1 MSLWLWL
8 LFIASLV
15 GLLAV
20 DVGLTRHKNAK
31 VSASEGLLSTFIW
44 IAVAVGVGIAISI
57 AYQEKHLDLED
68 ALSHVG
74 SFKHPTSAAN
84 AALQFV
90 AAYVVE
96 IALSLDNVAV
106 LSLLFLHFGVREADR
121 QKVLFW
127 AILGCL
133 VARAILISV
142 FAQALHLA
150 WMNYLFGV
158 LIAIA
163 MLRTLFLPDEST
175 DFDRKY
181 LIRIIRHLP
190 WKSRPAADTSTPFIP
205 ATPANSK
212 APNASKALPLA
223 AIALAAAA
231 ADISFATDS
240 IPAVFAVTQ
249 DPLIAVSSNLL
260 ALLALRSLFFAMQN
274 AISRFRYL
282 KLSVVLILLC
292 LSVKTFLV
300 ASSPDTAFKP
310 LATAITLGAVV
321 LIVTTAI
328 IASRLRTRRLAAR
341 AGPAES
347 TEPRPLPIDDLIETT
362 LAARRN
368 LRKIGILI
376 AGTLICIV
384 GILIAPLPGPG
395 PIIIVP
401 IGLALLAT
409 EFLWAKRLLDRFK
422 YLQTQADNLS
432 TKTPLWLVPVVIVA
446 FWILAIILAQVVSH
460 RPWVVHLVSKPIPP
474 WQIYTPAAGLFIPV
488 AYWAF
493 KAVRANRK
501 PPTPPP
507 PAPPL

>member
-20 DVGLTRHKNAK
+20 DVGLTRHKNTK

-106 LSLLFLHFGVREADR
+106 LSLLFLHFGVREGER
-121 QKVLFW
+121 QRVLFW
-127 AILGCL
+127 AIFGCL
-133 VARAILISV
+133 VARAILIGV

-150 WMNYLFGV
+150 WMNYLFGG
-158 LIAIA
+158 LIAVA

-175 DFDRKY
+175 DFERKY
-181 LIRIIRHLP
+181 LIRLVRHLP
-190 WKSRPAADTSTPFIP
+190 WKSTAAQPHTTGPSSQTSPE
-205 ATPANSK
+205 ARR
-212 APNASKALPLA
+212 APRALPLGG
-223 AIALAAAA
+223 IALAAAA

-274 AISRFRYL
+274 AITRFRYL
-282 KLSVVLILLC
+282 KVSVVLILLC
-292 LSVKTFLV
+292 LSAKTFLV
-300 ASSPDTAFKP
+300 ASRPETAFKP

-328 IASRLRTRRLAAR
+328 VASRLRTRRLAAR
-341 AGPAES
+341 AGQPVPDLL
-347 TEPRPLPIDDLIETT
+347 EPRPLPIDDLIETT

-384 GILIAPLPGPG
+384 GVLIAPLPGPG
-395 PIIIVP
+395 PIILVP

-446 FWILAIILAQVVSH
+446 FWILAVILAQVVSH
-460 RPWVVHLVSKPIPP
+460 RPWVVHLAGKPVPP
-474 WQIYTPAAGLFIPV
+474 WQVYIPACGLFIPV
-488 AYWAF
+488 AYWAI
-493 KAVRANRK
+493 KAIRANRK

-507 PAPPL
+507 Q

>member
-20 DVGLTRHKNAK
+20 DVGLTRHKGAK

-68 ALSHVG
+68 ALSQVG
-74 SFKHPTSAAN
+74 TFEKPTSAAN

-106 LSLLFLHFGVREADR
+106 LSLLFVHFGVRESER
-121 QKVLFW
+121 QRVLFW
-127 AILGCL
+127 AVLGCL
-133 VARAILISV
+133 VARAILIGL

-150 WMNYLFGV
+150 WMSYFFAV

-163 MLRTLFLPDEST
+163 MLRTLLLPDERT

-181 LIRIIRHLP
+181 LIRAIRRLP
-190 WKSRPAADTSTPFIP
+190 WKTRSGDVGASSDDRPTGAPPSASRSTR
-205 ATPANSK
+205 
-212 APNASKALPLA
+212 ALPLA
-223 AIALAAAA
+223 AVALAAAA

-260 ALLALRSLFFAMQN
+260 ALLALRSLFFAMQS
-274 AISRFRYL
+274 AITRFRYL
-282 KLSVVLILLC
+282 KVSVVLILLC

-300 ASSPDTAFKP
+300 ASHPESAFKP
-310 LATAITLGAVV
+310 LATAFTLAAVV
-321 LIVTTAI
+321 LIVTAAI
-328 IASRLRTRRLAAR
+328 VASRLRTRRLAAS
-341 AGPAES
+341 ADQPIPDLL
-347 TEPRPLPIDDLIETT
+347 EPRPLPIDDLIETT

-395 PIIIVP
+395 PVILVP

-446 FWILAIILAQVVSH
+446 FWILAVILAQVVSH
-460 RPWVVHLVSKPIPP
+460 RPWVVHLVGKPVPP
-474 WQIYTPAAGLFIPV
+474 WQIYMPAGGLFIPV

-493 KAVRANRK
+493 KAIRANRK

-507 PAPPL
+507 TPP

>member
-20 DVGLTRHKNAK
+20 DVGLTRHKNAR

-68 ALSHVG
+68 ALAHVG
-74 SFKHPTSAAN
+74 SFKHPTTAAN

-106 LSLLFLHFGVREADR
+106 LSLLFLHFGVRESDR
-121 QKVLFW
+121 QRVLFW
-127 AILGCL
+127 AILACL
-133 VARAILISV
+133 VARAVLIGV
-142 FAQALHLA
+142 FAQALHLS
-150 WMNYLFGV
+150 WMTYLFGG
-158 LIAIA
+158 LIAVA
-163 MLRTLFLPDEST
+163 MLRTLLLPDEST

-181 LIRIIRHLP
+181 LIRLVRMLP
-190 WKSRPAADTSTPFIP
+190 WKPRGTPSQAQPAEPSTQSPPPSASRS
-205 ATPANSK
+205 SK
-212 APNASKALPLA
+212 SLPLIA
-223 AIALAAAA
+223 VALAAAA

-249 DPLIAVSSNLL
+249 DPLIAIASNLL

-274 AISRFRYL
+274 AITRFRYL
-282 KLSVVLILLC
+282 KISVVLILLC

-300 ASSPDTAFKP
+300 ASHPDTAFKP

-328 IASRLRTRRLAAR
+328 VASRLRTRRLASR
-341 AGPAES
+341 AGQPIPDLL
-347 TEPRPLPIDDLIETT
+347 EPRPLPIDDLIETT

-395 PIIIVP
+395 PVILVP

-409 EFLWAKRLLDRFK
+409 EFVWAKRLLDRFK
-422 YLQTQADNLS
+422 YLQTQADSLS

-446 FWILAIILAQVVSH
+446 FWILAVILAQVVSH
-460 RPWVVHLVSKPIPP
+460 RPWVVHLVGKPVPP
-474 WQIYTPAAGLFIPV
+474 WQVYIPACGLFIPV
-488 AYWAF
+488 AYWAI
-493 KAVRANRK
+493 KAIRANRK

-507 PAPPL
+507 Q